1 MKTSCF
7 SFILPRSDFRLC
19 SKGDGRNEVKW
30 LWRKITNGLDS
41 VSQFLV
47 AFGPLGLFAIALLDS
62 ALIPLPGGPDAVM
75 ILLSTERPAWM
86 PVYALAATAGSV
98 IGCVILYRISRRA
111 GRSALER
118 FPPEKQARVKELVD
132 RYDVLSVLV
141 ASVLPPPF
149 PFKLFV
155 ITAGVFRLSL
165 LRFAL
170 AVAVGRAFRFF
181 LEGFLAVRY
190 GERAK
195 DLLAE
200 NYPAVGLGVAVLIV
214 AVFVI
219 RNLLKRRRTKTE
231 AGDRRPEV
239 GDE

>member
-1 MKTSCF
+1 
-7 SFILPRSDFRLC
+7 L
-19 SKGDGRNEVKW
+19 KW
-30 LWRKITNGLDS
+30 LIRKITNGLTGVRD
-41 VSQFLV
+41 FLV
-47 AFGPLGLFAIALLDS
+47 PFGAFGLFAIALLDS

-75 ILLSTERPAWM
+75 ILLSTQSPARM
-86 PVYALAATAGSV
+86 PLYALGATAGSV
-98 IGCVILYRISRRA
+98 VGCVILYHISRRA
-111 GRSALER
+111 GRRALEK
-118 FPPEKQARVKELVD
+118 FPASKQARVKELVD

-165 LRFAL
+165 LRFTL
-170 AVAVGRAFRFF
+170 AVAAGRAFRFF

-200 NYPAVGLGVAVLIV
+200 NYPAVGLGVAAVIV
-214 AVFVI
+214 AAFV
-219 RNLLKRRRTKTE
+219 LKRFLGRKKGRPPE
-231 AGDRRPEV
+231 AETHAAD
-239 GDE
+239 

>member
-1 MKTSCF
+1 M
-7 SFILPRSDFRLC
+7 
-19 SKGDGRNEVKW
+19 KW
-30 LWRKITNGLDS
+30 LIRKITNGLTGVKD
-41 VSQFLV
+41 FLIPFG
-47 AFGPLGLFAIALLDS
+47 AFGLFAIALLDS

-75 ILLSTERPAWM
+75 LLLSAQSPARM
-86 PVYALAATAGSV
+86 PLYALAATAGSV
-98 IGCVILYRISRRA
+98 LGCVILYHISRRA
-111 GRSALER
+111 GRSALEK
-118 FPPEKQARVKELVD
+118 FPESKQARVKELVD

-200 NYPAVGLGVAVLIV
+200 NYPAVGLGLAALIV
-214 AVFVI
+214 VIFVL
-219 RNLLKRRRTKTE
+219 RGLLRRRRGRPPASGGAETP
-231 AGDRRPEV
+231 AADRKS
-239 GDE
+239 